1 MSSQVT
7 GMAPARPL
15 EAALQEM
22 ARRGEVGC
30 EYWLAPLYGLSA
42 RWLHTMGV
50 ATVITRRV
58 PRCHDHG
65 CAVLERC
72 PHRALF
78 EQRAPGIGSKKCR
91 LNPTGHRIAVLGL
104 APVLPKLLPAWPLAS
119 RVLDRLAGAG
129 RPLSVFELTW
139 QIVAPVVQHAL
150 DPGSGSSAGRLEDNA
165 PSRGELKLALDL
177 LATAGLVRWT
187 GDGELVAVRGSGARR
202 PAATGEAY

>member
-1 MSSQVT
+1 MSAEAT
-7 GMAPARPL
+7 GAVPQPL

-42 RWLHTMGV
+42 GWLHTMGV
-50 ATVITRRV
+50 ATLIARGV
-58 PRCHDHG
+58 PRCHEHG
-65 CAVLERC
+65 CALLERC

-91 LNPTGHRIAVLGL
+91 LNATGRRIAAEGL
-104 APVLPKLLPAWPLAS
+104 AQGLPELLRAWPLAG
-119 RVLDRLAGAG
+119 RILDTLAGAG

-139 QIVAPVVQHAL
+139 QIVAPAVQQAL
-150 DPGSGSSAGRLEDNA
+150 DPGGEGSPGGLAEST

-177 LATAGLVRWT
+177 LVAAGLVHWE
-187 GDGELVAVRGSGARR
+187 GAGEFSAACGSDEQS
-202 PAATGEAY
+202 PAATGAY